1 MSQLAY
7 QHDRPPAQS
16 VAESVIEEIWFGV
29 DDIDSAED
37 RAHESLSASVAR
49 ISGLKT
55 FPVVAQKVIEALDDP
70 EFSVGEIERLFRSDA
85 ALALRLL
92 RVANSPLFGFPKP
105 CKDLTDAF
113 MRLGADGVQELVI
126 MAASRY
132 LFDNKRGRKMALR
145 DHCASVASLAH
156 SLGEHRTFS
165 EPHKLFLG
173 GLLHDV
179 GKFLFIQSGE
189 LEYRAL
195 GCGPTVAADR
205 VHTKEQDAVGFHHG
219 VLGARMLDEWKL
231 PHAVVETVAW
241 HHNPARAYQ
250 AGGDTA
256 LRVAVVRCANQLD
269 YRLQRGEA
277 WNEPAMS
284 ALCET
289 ADFAQAAVSVA
300 ELRES
305 WEDLLEHRADT
316 LRLFGKK

>member
-70 EFSVGEIERLFRSDA
+70 EFSVGEIERLFRSD
-85 ALALRLL
+85 
-92 RVANSPLFGFPKP
+92 
-105 CKDLTDAF
+105 
-113 MRLGADGVQELVI
+113 
-126 MAASRY
+126 ASRY

-277 WNEPAMS
+277 WNEAAMS